1 MLRARSVLALGLL
14 SAAALAACEDETI
27 ARVEPRL
34 NADPV
39 RVDFGDVVV
48 GTVGRAP
55 VRLSN
60 SGEAVLTILSA
71 TPDDVLGGE
80 VTLADVPELLSAG
93 GEVEVSLAFA
103 PTSVGERAGKVV
115 FMTDSGLTREVAV
128 EVVGRG
134 VEPALVAD
142 PPVIDFGRVVV
153 GQTRSATVTLTNQG
167 REPLSLIR
175 ASLDMGTSVE
185 FLPDLMRQELAPG
198 ARTTMVVRYAPT
210 DLGPDEGRVVVIDS
224 SVRPMSLAVRV
235 RGTGVESDIE
245 LDPRRLVFTGVYVG
259 QQQTLPFYVRN
270 IGERDHQITELVIE
284 SGGTMFT
291 LTATATPFV
300 VRPGTA
306 VQVDVTYR
314 PITAATHTD
323 RVRVA
328 STGLSAPAYVE
339 LEGTAADAPVPV
351 IEVTPAAVPF
361 GQVELGQTRTLGV
374 RITNVGN
381 APLTMNDVSLTGG
394 PYTLVSMITAGQVFA
409 PRDSQ
414 EVQITFAPTVVG
426 AAPASELLVRSSD
439 PARPEVRV
447 PLSGEGTTR
456 AAPIIRVVP
465 NPVAFGQVPRGTN
478 ASRSVTVHND
488 GSAPLALN
496 QVRLSNDAM
505 GRFTLG
511 MPPAAGTMV
520 APGGQLQFSVGYL
533 DNGVV
538 ASYTGQLQV
547 LSSDPATPTTNVT
560 LTAATEPPP
569 VQATDIALVLNW
581 TNAPADVDLHLVRP
595 GSTMFNNP
603 GDVCF
608 CNPNPD
614 WGMLNVPTDNPFLD
628 RDDLVGPGPENIN
641 LTTAETGDYTVIV
654 HYFSD
659 AGGGP
664 APSTVR
670 INLRGMLVATETRT
684 LTNNQR
690 WTVGTISWNA
700 ATRTGTWRASPLPPY
715 AALIRLC
722 L

>member
-1 MLRARSVLALGLL
+1 
-14 SAAALAACEDETI
+14 
-27 ARVEPRL
+27 
-34 NADPV
+34 
-39 RVDFGDVVV
+39 
-48 GTVGRAP
+48 
-55 VRLSN
+55 
-60 SGEAVLTILSA
+60 
-71 TPDDVLGGE
+71 
-80 VTLADVPELLSAG
+80 
-93 GEVEVSLAFA
+93 
-103 PTSVGERAGKVV
+103 
-115 FMTDSGLTREVAV
+115 
-128 EVVGRG
+128 
-134 VEPALVAD
+134 
-142 PPVIDFGRVVV
+142 
-153 GQTRSATVTLTNQG
+153 
-167 REPLSLIR
+167 
-175 ASLDMGTSVE
+175 
-185 FLPDLMRQELAPG
+185 
-198 ARTTMVVRYAPT
+198 
-210 DLGPDEGRVVVIDS
+210 
-224 SVRPMSLAVRV
+224 MSLAVRV

-284 SGGTMFT
+284 SGGATFA

-314 PITAATHTD
+314 PTTAATHTD

-456 AAPIIRVVP
+456 AVPIIRVVP

-547 LSSDPATPTTNVT
+547 LSSDPATPTTNVA

-581 TNAPADVDLHLVRP
+581 TNTPADVDLHLVRP
-595 GSTMFNNP
+595 GSNMFNNP